1 MEETM
6 SSLKGF
12 PYFEVEFNKTGK
24 SSDAEQV
31 KALTDFLAEGSTT
44 DLFVIS
50 HGWNND
56 MAEARDLYSRF
67 FDCARQVLD
76 SEEVAGVS
84 KRKFAIMAV
93 LWPSHKFA
101 DKELIAS
108 GAAGIGSPITNDFL
122 KGELEGMK
130 KVFNTSKG
138 RAALDKAKKL
148 VPKLEDSKKAR
159 TEFADL
165 MRSLLPKKA
174 SPDVDAA
181 GDFSK
186 LPGDEVLQRLSK
198 PVPVTLSKPKAG
210 GGAAMIGGGAA
221 GSGGGGAA
229 GIGQFFSGIKSGA
242 AHLLN
247 LTTYYQMKERSG
259 IVGSTGVNQILGSI
273 RAQNPKIKLHL
284 IGHSFGGRLVTSA
297 VAGSK
302 DQPPVKVDTL
312 TLLQAAFSHY
322 GFSERYD
329 GSNDGFFRKVVADK
343 VVSGPTLITCTEN
356 DLAVGK
362 AYPLASLLA
371 GQEAAALG
379 DKNDK
384 YGGIGRNGAQKTP
397 EASDGTLLKVGGA
410 YNFKAGKIYNLNSD
424 AIITGHS
431 DLAHKEVA
439 YALLNAVATT

>member
-1 MEETM
+1 MQN
-6 SSLKGF
+6 LKGF

-24 SSDAEQV
+24 SHDPDQV
-31 KALTDFLAEGSTT
+31 KALTDFLAEGGTT

-56 MAEARDLYSRF
+56 MADARDLYLRF

-76 SEEVAGVS
+76 SKAVAGIS

-93 LWPSHKFA
+93 LWPSAKFA

-108 GAAGIGSPITNDFL
+108 GAASAGSPITNDFL
-122 KGELEGMK
+122 RDELESMK
-130 KVFNTSKG
+130 KVFNTPKA
-138 RAALDKAKKL
+138 RTALDKAKLL

-165 MRSLLPKKA
+165 LRSILPKKA

-181 GDFSK
+181 SDFSK
-186 LPGDEVLQRLSK
+186 LPGDEILQRLSK
-198 PVPVTLSKPKAG
+198 PVPATLSKPGAG
-210 GGAAMIGGGAA
+210 GRAAMIGGGAA
-221 GSGGGGAA
+221 VSGGGAA
-229 GIGQFFSGIKSGA
+229 GVGQFFSGIKSGA
-242 AHLLN
+242 SHLLN

-259 IVGSTGVNQILGSI
+259 VVGSTGVNRVLRSI
-273 RAQNPKIKLHL
+273 RAQNPNIKLHL
-284 IGHSFGGRLVTSA
+284 IGHSFGGRLVTA
-297 VAGSK
+297 AAAGPE

-329 GSNDGFFRKVVADK
+329 GTNNGFFRKVVAGK
-343 VVSGPTLITCTEN
+343 TVSGPTLITCTQN
-356 DLAVGK
+356 DMAVGK
-362 AYPLASLLA
+362 MYPLASLLA
-371 GQEAAALG
+371 GQVAAALG

-397 EASDGTLLKVGGA
+397 EASDGTLLDLGSP
-410 YNFKAGKIYNLNSD
+410 YQFQAGKLHNLNSD
-424 AIITGHS
+424 AIIKGHS
-431 DLAHKEVA
+431 DICHNEVV
-439 YALLNAVATT
+439 YAILNAVSTT